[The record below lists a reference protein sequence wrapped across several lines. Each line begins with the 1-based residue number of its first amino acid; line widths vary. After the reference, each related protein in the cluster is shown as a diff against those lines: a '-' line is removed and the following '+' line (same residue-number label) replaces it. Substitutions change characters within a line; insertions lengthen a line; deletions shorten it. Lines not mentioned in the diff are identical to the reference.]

1 MKIRF
6 KTLELEKFYFTP
18 IDELKGKLPVQKEI
32 IRQYQRKVRNLTF
45 ISSLE
50 ELISF
55 RSLNFEPLKGDLK
68 GNYSIRL
75 NKQYRLIFS
84 IEKEVNGGYVV
95 EVILISEISKHYEK

>member
-1 MKIRF
+1 MKVRF
-6 KTLELEKFYFTP
+6 KSLELEKFYFTP
-18 IDELKGKLPVQKEI
+18 INELKGKLPVQKEI

-50 ELISF
+50 ELKSF

-84 IEKEVNGGYVV
+84 IEKEVNGGYII
-95 EVILISEISKHYEK
+95 EVIFISEISKHYEK

>member
-1 MKIRF
+1 MKVRF

-18 IDELKGKLPVQKEI
+18 IDELKGKLPIQKEI
-32 IRQYQRKVRNLTF
+32 IRQYQRKVRNLTI

-50 ELISF
+50 ELKSF
-55 RSLNFEPLKGDLK
+55 RSLKFEPLKGDLK

-84 IEKEVNGGYVV
+84 IEKEVNGSYIV
-95 EVILISEISKHYEK
+95 EVIFISEISKHDEK

>member
-6 KTLELEKFYFTP
+6 KTPDLERFYFTP
-18 IDELKGKLPVQKEI
+18 ANELKGKLPVQKDI

-50 ELISF
+50 ELKSF
-55 RSLNFEPLKGDLK
+55 QCLNFEPLKGDLK

-84 IEKEVNGGYVV
+84 IEKEVNGDYVI